1 MSNVQSF
8 NHEDNVDS
16 SIIQK
21 TQLQGM
27 NSSFSEEED
36 AGRDKK
42 KGEEGIIFPDSSEKI
57 IDSDDI
63 KDLSDEEL
71 RYAINEIYAR
81 NGYIF
86 KDKELKKYYNK
97 FDWYEEIVPSGEFSM
112 DMFNR

>member
-1 MSNVQSF
+1 MVLF
-8 NHEDNVDS
+8 
-16 SIIQK
+16 I
-21 TQLQGM
+21 
-27 NSSFSEEED
+27 
-36 AGRDKK
+36 AGGRNTFRQETGG
-42 KGEEGIIFPDSSEKI
+42 KGVLRAGGTRLAPTGAEPPL

-97 FDWYEEIVPSGEFSM
+97 FDWYEETVPSGEFSM
-112 DMFNR
+112 DMFNKIERKNVEALQKERDSR